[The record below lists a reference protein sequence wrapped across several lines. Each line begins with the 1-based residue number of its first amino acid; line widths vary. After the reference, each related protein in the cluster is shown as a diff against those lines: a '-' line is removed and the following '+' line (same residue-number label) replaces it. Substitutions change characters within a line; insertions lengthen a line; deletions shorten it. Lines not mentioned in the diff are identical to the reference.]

1 MIFFSNM
8 ELRNSFHRKSSEVG
22 AVASMPSPRENIWNC
37 LAVPST
43 AIAPTC
49 QGQKNHGCHPVTSHI
64 HISAAGSAS
73 TAASAAASAKE
84 QPLRVPQHA
93 LKSEVTEVP
102 NKTTVSPCFTKHILS
117 HSQVTNKTPPST
129 KHSTQQRHLA
139 ARLRTSFWHRFLS
152 KKLDSIR
159 RFHLRSCEVW
169 KTCRRASHPPQFLPL
184 QQWPPLRTALLLF
197 PSASDMHRMD
207 ADESRVSKAYLHWTF
222 AKEQWLLVKKASWP
236 PLQPHPCGW
245 LPVST

>member
-8 ELRNSFHRKSSEVG
+8 ELRNSWGWSGRIHAKPKGKHLKLLGCAQHCHCTNLPRPKKSRLSPCDVSHPHLCSWKCLHGSFCSSFSKG
-22 AVASMPSPRENIWNC
+22 ATSLGFFSMLW
-37 LAVPST
+37 
-43 AIAPTC
+43 
-49 QGQKNHGCHPVTSHI
+49 
-64 HISAAGSAS
+64 
-73 TAASAAASAKE
+73 
-84 QPLRVPQHA
+84 RV
-93 LKSEVTEVP
+93 KSQTKH
-102 NKTTVSPCFTKHILS
+102 NKTTVSPRKHLIT
-117 HSQVTNKTPPST
+117 QVTNKTPPST

-197 PSASDMHRMD
+197 PIASDMHRMD
-207 ADESRVSKAYLHWTF
+207 FLRVGYQKHICS
-222 AKEQWLLVKKASWP
+222 ELLPRSSDFW
-236 PLQPHPCGW
+236 
-245 LPVST
+245 

>member
-1 MIFFSNM
+1 
-8 ELRNSFHRKSSEVG
+8 
-22 AVASMPSPRENIWNC
+22 MPSPRENIWNC

-49 QGQKNHGCHPVTSHI
+49 CLAKNHRGAPVTTNLWHLCSWKCLH
-64 HISAAGSAS
+64 GSFCSSFSKGATS
-73 TAASAAASAKE
+73 LGFFSM
-84 QPLRVPQHA
+84 LWRV
-93 LKSEVTEVP
+93 KSQTKH
-102 NKTTVSPCFTKHILS
+102 NKTTVSPRKHLIT
-117 HSQVTNKTPPST
+117 QVTNKTPPST

-236 PLQPHPCGW
+236 PLQPHPCAW

>member
-84 QPLRVPQHA
+84 QPLRVFSACFEEWSHWSPKQNYSFTSFTISHKSQTKPRLPPNTVPSNGIWLQGFA
-93 LKSEVTEVP
+93 LHSGIASSARNSTRFDDFICEAVCEKLVGLSPSFTSS
-102 NKTTVSPCFTKHILS
+102 TVFAFTAMATASYGSSSFSFSFRYTQDGFFTSPGYQKHICSELLPRS
-117 HSQVTNKTPPST
+117 SD
-129 KHSTQQRHLA
+129 
-139 ARLRTSFWHRFLS
+139 FW
-152 KKLDSIR
+152 
-159 RFHLRSCEVW
+159 
-169 KTCRRASHPPQFLPL
+169 
-184 QQWPPLRTALLLF
+184 
-197 PSASDMHRMD
+197 
-207 ADESRVSKAYLHWTF
+207 
-222 AKEQWLLVKKASWP
+222 
-236 PLQPHPCGW
+236 
-245 LPVST
+245 

>member
-84 QPLRVPQHA
+84 QPLWVFSACFEEWSHW
-93 LKSEVTEVP
+93 
-102 NKTTVSPCFTKHILS
+102 SPKQNYSFTKKTSYHTHKSQKSPRLPPNTVPSNGIWLQGFALHSGIASSARNSTRFDDFICEAVKCEKLVAELHIL
-117 HSQVTNKTPPST
+117 HSFCLYSNG
-129 KHSTQQRHLA
+129 
-139 ARLRTSFWHRFLS
+139 HRFVRL
-152 KKLDSIR
+152 
-159 RFHLRSCEVW
+159 FFF
-169 KTCRRASHPPQFLPL
+169 FLQL
-184 QQWPPLRTALLLF
+184 QICT
-197 PSASDMHRMD
+197 
-207 ADESRVSKAYLHWTF
+207 
-222 AKEQWLLVKKASWP
+222 
-236 PLQPHPCGW
+236 GW
-245 LPVST
+245 IFYE